1 MNKFEALKQFQEWP
15 PEWQRLCA
23 EYWIE
28 TGEDRPEIA
37 CGIEARFRNGEPV
50 SIPFD
55 QPKAAKVAAI
65 PRDIQERI
73 CNGESVF
80 FPRNDSHL
88 SDFNSAM
95 GNAKATGKPAAA
107 KVAVKPA
114 RNFMRY
120 TRDELTEVDSHV
132 SEGRGPSEVAR
143 IMDKKYPRQRTIDA
157 WEKMANRI
165 KKAGLQAMLDRAID
179 VEFK

>member
-1 MNKFEALKQFQEWP
+1 MNKFEALKQFQAWP

-28 TGEDRPEIA
+28 TGEVEPTQVWTTADKIKTV
-37 CGIEARFRNGEPV
+37 GELIQRDP
-50 SIPFD
+50 IPASSD
-55 QPKAAKVAAI
+55 QPKAAKVAA
-65 PRDIQERI
+65 
-73 CNGESVF
+73 
-80 FPRNDSHL
+80 
-88 SDFNSAM
+88 A
-95 GNAKATGKPAAA
+95 
-107 KVAVKPA
+107 KPA

-143 IMDKKYPRQRTIDA
+143 IMDKKYPKQRTIDA

-165 KKAGLQAMLDRAID
+165 KKVGLQAMLDRAVD

>member
-1 MNKFEALKQFQEWP
+1 VNKFDALKMFQAWP

-23 EYWIE
+23 ECWIE
-28 TGEDRPEIA
+28 TGEDRPA
-37 CGIEARFRNGEPV
+37 VQAPW
-50 SIPFD
+50 PFD
-55 QPKAAKVAAI
+55 QTKAAKA
-65 PRDIQERI
+65 
-73 CNGESVF
+73 S
-80 FPRNDSHL
+80 
-88 SDFNSAM
+88 
-95 GNAKATGKPAAA
+95 
-107 KVAVKPA
+107 AVKPA

-165 KKAGLQAMLDRAID
+165 RKVGLQAMLDRAID

>member
-1 MNKFEALKQFQEWP
+1 MSKFEALAQFQSWP

-28 TGEDRPEIA
+28 TGDVDPKFVLAFPKQHAEKLLDPVAIVA
-37 CGIEARFRNGEPV
+37 HKSVSARLAQEL
-50 SIPFD
+50 
-55 QPKAAKVAAI
+55 PKAAKVAA
-65 PRDIQERI
+65 
-73 CNGESVF
+73 
-80 FPRNDSHL
+80 
-88 SDFNSAM
+88 
-95 GNAKATGKPAAA
+95 
-107 KVAVKPA
+107 KPA

-143 IMDKKYPRQRTIDA
+143 IMDKKYPKQRTIDA

-165 KKAGLQAMLDRAID
+165 KKVGLQAMLDRAID

>member
-1 MNKFEALKQFQEWP
+1 MNKFNALQQFQSWP

-28 TGEDRPEIA
+28 TGGVEPTKVSTFGEGLESAKKLLMGQESVQAKIS
-37 CGIEARFRNGEPV
+37 ARLAQ
-50 SIPFD
+50 D
-55 QPKAAKVAAI
+55 QPKAGKVAA
-65 PRDIQERI
+65 
-73 CNGESVF
+73 
-80 FPRNDSHL
+80 
-88 SDFNSAM
+88 
-95 GNAKATGKPAAA
+95 
-107 KVAVKPA
+107 KPA

-165 KKAGLQAMLDRAID
+165 KKFGFLHMMDRAVD
-179 VEFK
+179 VEYK

>member
-1 MNKFEALKQFQEWP
+1 LNWKWFNFFGEVEMNKFEALKQFQAWP

-28 TGEDRPEIA
+28 SVQAKTS
-37 CGIEARFRNGEPV
+37 ARLKQ
-50 SIPFD
+50 I
-55 QPKAAKVAAI
+55 KAAKVAAV
-65 PRDIQERI
+65 PSNYRI
-73 CNGESVF
+73 MDEGEMKL
-80 FPRNDSHL
+80 RAIL
-88 SDFNSAM
+88 
-95 GNAKATGKPAAA
+95 AKPT
-107 KVAVKPA
+107 PA

-165 KKAGLQAMLDRAID
+165 RKVGLQAMLDRAID

>member
-1 MNKFEALKQFQEWP
+1 MNKFEALKQFQSWP

-28 TGEDRPEIA
+28 TGEVETTKASTFGERLESA
-37 CGIEARFRNGEPV
+37 KKLLMGQESVQAKMSARLAQE
-50 SIPFD
+50 
-55 QPKAAKVAAI
+55 QPKAAKVA
-65 PRDIQERI
+65 
-73 CNGESVF
+73 
-80 FPRNDSHL
+80 
-88 SDFNSAM
+88 
-95 GNAKATGKPAAA
+95 
-107 KVAVKPA
+107 AVKPA

-143 IMDKKYPRQRTIDA
+143 IMDKKYPKQRTIDA
-157 WEKMANRI
+157 WEKMATRVS
-165 KKAGLQAMLDRAID
+165 KVGLQAMLDRAID

>member
-1 MNKFEALKQFQEWP
+1 MNKFEALKQFQGWP

-28 TGEDRPEIA
+28 TGGVEQATPCD
-37 CGIEARFRNGEPV
+37 IEARFCNGQPV
-50 SIPFD
+50 LAPFE
-55 QPKAAKVAAI
+55 QPKAAKVAAL
-65 PRDIQERI
+65 PSNYRI
-73 CNGESVF
+73 MDEGEMKL
-80 FPRNDSHL
+80 RAIL
-88 SDFNSAM
+88 
-95 GNAKATGKPAAA
+95 AKPT
-107 KVAVKPA
+107 PA

-143 IMDKKYPRQRTIDA
+143 IMDKKYPKQRTIDA

-165 KKAGLQAMLDRAID
+165 KKQGLRAMLDRAID

>member
-1 MNKFEALKQFQEWP
+1 MNKFEALKQFQAWP
-15 PEWQRLCA
+15 PEWQWLCA
-23 EYWIE
+23 EYLIE
-28 TGEDRPEIA
+28 TGEDRPA
-37 CGIEARFRNGEPV
+37 VSATVSDVAQVWCHADQVALAKKLLEPV
-50 SIPFD
+50 ATLAHESVSTRLAQD
-55 QPKAAKVAAI
+55 KAAKVAA
-65 PRDIQERI
+65 
-73 CNGESVF
+73 
-80 FPRNDSHL
+80 
-88 SDFNSAM
+88 
-95 GNAKATGKPAAA
+95 
-107 KVAVKPA
+107 KPA

-165 KKAGLQAMLDRAID
+165 KKVGLQAMLDRAVD

>member
-1 MNKFEALKQFQEWP
+1 MNKFDALKMFQAWP

-28 TGEDRPEIA
+28 TGEGEDRPAVQVWTTADKIQTA
-37 CGIEARFRNGEPV
+37 GELVQRGVALPV
-50 SIPFD
+50 PGDLWPFD
-55 QPKAAKVAAI
+55 QPKAAKVAA
-65 PRDIQERI
+65 
-73 CNGESVF
+73 
-80 FPRNDSHL
+80 
-88 SDFNSAM
+88 
-95 GNAKATGKPAAA
+95 
-107 KVAVKPA
+107 KPA

-165 KKAGLQAMLDRAID
+165 KKVGLQAMLDRAID

>member
-1 MNKFEALKQFQEWP
+1 MNKFEALYLFAAWP
-15 PEWQRLCA
+15 PEHQRLCA

-28 TGEDRPEIA
+28 TGEVEPTQVWTTADKIQTV
-37 CGIEARFRNGEPV
+37 GELVQRGVALPMPGDPW
-50 SIPFD
+50 PFD
-55 QPKAAKVAAI
+55 QPKAAAKVAA
-65 PRDIQERI
+65 
-73 CNGESVF
+73 
-80 FPRNDSHL
+80 
-88 SDFNSAM
+88 
-95 GNAKATGKPAAA
+95 
-107 KVAVKPA
+107 KPA

-132 SEGRGPSEVAR
+132 SEGRGPLEVAR

-165 KKAGLQAMLDRAID
+165 KKVGLQAMLDKSID

>member
-1 MNKFEALKQFQEWP
+1 LTFLEIETMNKFDALKMFQGWP

-28 TGEDRPEIA
+28 TGDDKSAIP
-37 CGIEARFRNGEPV
+37 CNIEARFRNGDPV

-55 QPKAAKVAAI
+55 RPKAAKVAA
-65 PRDIQERI
+65 
-73 CNGESVF
+73 
-80 FPRNDSHL
+80 
-88 SDFNSAM
+88 
-95 GNAKATGKPAAA
+95 
-107 KVAVKPA
+107 KPA

-132 SEGRGPSEVAR
+132 SEGRGPSEIAR

-165 KKAGLQAMLDRAID
+165 KKVGLQAMLDRAID

>member
-1 MNKFEALKQFQEWP
+1 MNKFDALKMFQGWP
-15 PEWQRLCA
+15 PDWQRLCA
-23 EYWIE
+23 ECWIE
-28 TGEDRPEIA
+28 TGEDRPAVSATVSNVSQVWCHADQVELA
-37 CGIEARFRNGEPV
+37 KKLLEPV
-50 SIPFD
+50 ATLAHESVLTRLAQD
-55 QPKAAKVAAI
+55 QPKAAKVAA
-65 PRDIQERI
+65 
-73 CNGESVF
+73 
-80 FPRNDSHL
+80 
-88 SDFNSAM
+88 
-95 GNAKATGKPAAA
+95 
-107 KVAVKPA
+107 KPA

-165 KKAGLQAMLDRAID
+165 KKVGLQAMLDRAID